1 MSVPLPAAVAAA
13 LVLAIGLALTAT
25 LASLPAT
32 DRIAAPASVPTSL
45 LGVAQPAH
53 GLPAGAAPAV
63 ARAQDA
69 NLTAGP
75 VLPARKPLI

>member
-1 MSVPLPAAVAAA
+1 VSVPLPAAVAAA

-25 LASLPAT
+25 LASLPTT

-45 LGVAQPAH
+45 LDVAQPAQ
-53 GLPAGAAPAV
+53 GLPGAAAPAV

-69 NLTAGP
+69 SLTEGP
-75 VLPARKPLI
+75 ALPLRKPLI